1 METALKALRLAIWD
15 HVLTNALLALTTYT
29 ILAVRTDPSILTD
42 SEDNHY
48 TTRSRM
54 ISFDDP
60 PGLRTHASWVFSVV
74 PVRLDII
81 GDYTAFTLKLS
92 ALSLSIRSRSDNGYQ
107 LAHQPS
113 DL

>member
-29 ILAVRTDPSILTD
+29 ILAVRTDPSVLTD

-54 ISFDDP
+54 TSFDDP
-60 PGLRTHASWVFSVV
+60 PASWVFSVV
-74 PVRLDII
+74 PVRLAII
-81 GDYTAFTLKLS
+81 GVYTAFTLKLS
-92 ALSLSIRSRSDNGYQ
+92 ALSLSISLRSDNGYQ